1 MSNPNPKHIRE
12 HQERKVAQFNELALR
27 WIPEEVC
34 LRSPGFADLTQRQ
47 RAAFMTFDYFMS
59 TGGEEEVRRLISY
72 LTHALETAAKMY
84 WDEPTNN

>member
-1 MSNPNPKHIRE
+1 
-12 HQERKVAQFNELALR
+12 
-27 WIPEEVC
+27 
-34 LRSPGFADLTQRQ
+34 
-47 RAAFMTFDYFMS
+47 MTFDYFMS